1 MDTWYIYI
9 EAREGQSA
17 SPSGPFMREQL
28 ASMVSAGTL
37 LPTTMVARA
46 GDSTWTAA
54 ADVEALQWLFR
65 ETPPQFPL
73 FSASA
78 LVAPRPYSF
87 AAAFSVGWD
96 SFKAQWGLLAL
107 IGLLYIAFTIVLSL
121 PLYAGMLTVQF
132 AGWTSDTIT
141 LIVVLATATQLVS
154 FFVGPPLLAGVLYA
168 GVRAARRELRFADCF
183 VGFRRYGAVLGT
195 VVLGGLIIFAAV
207 LVPYLIVIG
216 GGMMVI
222 NQTALTLT
230 SVLGVVIAIIGYALA
245 LAIAFPATVALIF
258 SVLLVVDPRV
268 SATGGMSAL
277 IEGFAMT
284 KGNRPSLCGLLFV
297 LYLIL
302 GMSVYACCVGVVLF
316 GAPLMLAGI
325 GAAYELIRIERSAAP
340 IKTAAPDAPVIA

>member
-46 GDSTWTAA
+46 GDLTWTAA

-78 LVAPRPYSF
+78 LVAPRLYSF

-96 SFKAQWGLLAL
+96 SFKAQWGVLAL
-107 IGLLYIAFTIVLSL
+107 IGLLYIAVTTVLSL
-121 PLYAGMLTVQF
+121 PLYAGMLTVQS

-141 LIVVLATATQLVS
+141 LMVVLATATQLVS
-154 FFVGPPLLAGVLYA
+154 FFVGLPLLAGVLYA
-168 GVRAARRELRFADCF
+168 GVRAARRELRFADCLA
-183 VGFRRYGAVLGT
+183 GFRRYGAVLGT

-230 SVLGVVIAIIGYALA
+230 LLGVVIAIIGYALA

-268 SATGGMSAL
+268 SAAGGMSAL

-302 GMSVYACCVGVVLF
+302 GMSVYACCVGVVLL

-325 GAAYELIRIERSAAP
+325 GAAYELIRIERSAQLL
-340 IKTAAPDAPVIA
+340 KTTASDAPVIA

>member
-96 SFKAQWGLLAL
+96 GFKAQWGLLAL
-107 IGLLYIAFTIVLSL
+107 VGLLYIAFTIVLTL
-121 PLYAGMLTVQF
+121 PLYAGMVTVQF

-141 LIVVLATATQLVS
+141 LMIVLASVTQLLS
-154 FFVGPPLLAGVLYA
+154 MFIGAHLMAGVLYA
-168 GVRAARRELRFADCF
+168 GVRAARRELRFDDCLA
-183 VGFRRYGAVLGT
+183 GFRRYGAVLGT
-195 VVLGGLIIFAAV
+195 AALGGLIIFAAV
-207 LVPYLIVIG
+207 LVPYLIAIG

-222 NQTALTLT
+222 NSSGFTLT
-230 SVLGVVIAIIGYALA
+230 FVLGVVIAIIGYLLA
-245 LAIAFPATVALIF
+245 LAIGLPAIVALMF

-284 KGNRPSLCGLLFV
+284 KGNRLSLCGLLFV
-297 LYLIL
+297 LYLIVT
-302 GMSVYACCVGVVLF
+302 MSVYACCVGVVLF

-325 GAAYELIRIERSAAP
+325 GAAYELIRIERSAQPRKA
-340 IKTAAPDAPVIA
+340 TAPDAPVIA